1 MYRRSISSKFTLL
14 TRRCHPSFTHLLL
27 HDDNDKIHSGPVAD
41 PSQTQ
46 NGNFLQR
53 EFHRNYNHATAGLGA
68 LFRERRGFASS
79 LPLGLGPSFC
89 SYSSSTIG
97 DGSDKVEYMSDVA
110 SVFTEKSMEVAVVQ
124 ATVASEVAV
133 AAADSFLPVAFLQ
146 YFIDGVHNVTGLN
159 WWAAI
164 ALTTLMIRCAT
175 APLLINQLKATSK
188 LTQMRPHMEE
198 IKQQMEDSM
207 DPKAAAEGQKRMMAL
222 FQEYGVTPFTPLKGL
237 FIQGPVF
244 ISFYLAVTNMVEKV
258 PSFKGGGAFWF
269 SDLTTPDTLYIFPV
283 LTALSFLLTVE
294 LNMQEGL
301 EGNPVA
307 GTMKKF
313 SRIFAVLT
321 VPFTMSFPKAIFC
334 YWITS
339 NLFSLV
345 YGLVI
350 KRPSVK
356 KLLGLPEIV
365 PQPTTAQQPSF
376 YPFGGSKPLLGGL
389 KSLFG
394 ESVSATT
401 ADPLTPVN
409 QSKIPDTRISRSS
422 NVGQR
427 FSRLERTVKGRKRT
441 KKN

>member
-294 LNMQEGL
+294 
-301 EGNPVA
+301 
-307 GTMKKF
+307 
-313 SRIFAVLT
+313 
-321 VPFTMSFPKAIFC
+321 AIFC

>member
-198 IKQQMEDSM
+198 IKQQMED
-207 DPKAAAEGQKRMMAL
+207 
-222 FQEYGVTPFTPLKGL
+222 
-237 FIQGPVF
+237 
-244 ISFYLAVTNMVEKV
+244 VTNMVEKV

>member
-188 LTQMRPHMEE
+188 LT
-198 IKQQMEDSM
+198 
-207 DPKAAAEGQKRMMAL
+207 
-222 FQEYGVTPFTPLKGL
+222 
-237 FIQGPVF
+237 
-244 ISFYLAVTNMVEKV
+244 VTNMVEKV